1 MRRVIDALRAG
12 GEREMTRDALIQ
24 LGMAYRRADQ
34 YEEAT
39 ACLTE
44 ALAESRAMN
53 DERHAADTL
62 YHLGTVA

>member
-1 MRRVIDALRAG
+1 MTRWSSWAWHIDAQ
-12 GEREMTRDALIQ
+12 MPTR
-24 LGMAYRRADQ
+24 
-34 YEEAT
+34 EAT

-62 YHLGTVA
+62 YHLGRSRGAPG